1 MLSEDEASGYWG
13 PGVFLNLGPDP
24 TNTPHSITNRVAY
37 WAGGIDTMEGG
48 EPSII
53 PIKSLSELSTAVTKA
68 ACIQAMHKRGS
79 HDVPLSATVDFG
91 MLKPL
96 IRGAPAIL
104 KPHLVAKR
112 DEIKKD
118 TEHNEG
124 LGDNTQTAHKQ
135 LSTWA
140 DLMQGSVNY
149 SRDMGWDDAPAE
161 KQNLKPRGGD
171 HKGGTAGH
179 EVKKRVVSGRQ
190 LGLPVRKV
198 EAYQW
203 INDNGP
209 YILIPVGPQRQLVKF
224 LIDTGAQISLL
235 TQQDAEKL
243 GLRPRRQRVKITGV
257 NGVSVQ
263 CQTAKVNLWLPG
275 EKRMSSTRFAI
286 KDHHENILGFDV
298 LNGRTWRLPNGSVWS
313 FGSNID
319 PNPSRNREAA
329 VRALRAAPALP
340 ESKITNVPQY
350 PLSAAAR
357 NGISEVIADLEKR
370 QIISRTHSPYNS
382 PVWPVRKP
390 DGRWRLTVDYRRLNA
405 NTAPL
410 TAAVPNIANLTA
422 TLQIAAPP
430 WMTAL
435 DVKDMFFM
443 VPLKEEDKEKFAFTW
458 EGIQYTF
465 NRLPQG
471 YKHSPTIAHAALAEL
486 LQTVSL
492 PQEVKLYQYIDDILI
507 GGTSPEKVGEAAA
520 AVWQALNKAEIEI
533 PPGKCQGPSKEV
545 KFLGTWWIA
554 GSAVIPPDTL
564 RKIEELQ
571 MPQSRKELQQLMG
584 TLGYWRKHV
593 PGFSIISRPLYSLLR
608 KGKPWEWKLEHKE
621 AVKTLTEELKTYQ
634 SLGPVHPRDPII
646 AEWGFAEHATYCN
659 LFQTG
664 PDGPKRP
671 LLFSSTAFKETE
683 QRYSEWEKGLLSL
696 VRAVKQVEKIHQGQ
710 PVETRGPFN
719 LPEAILK
726 GTAPPEGVAQ
736 KPTVRKWY
744 AYLTGVAENMQLTEG
759 HTKVSKLQVP
769 INTDPLALQ
778 QPFKPS
784 PILDA
789 APLTEGT
796 PTENIWFTD
805 ASAKRVNG
813 KWQYKAVALDITT
826 GKQVVEEG
834 EGSAQVGEIRAVVLA
849 AQNGAKI
856 IYVDSYAVWAARKTP
871 FKMGW
876 VKAHAKDN
884 QPATKW
890 NQKVDEL
897 TKIRKITLNPEWY
910 RLGEWLHQ
918 SLGHTG
924 KEALYFAAQ
933 SKGWP
938 INRKTCATI
947 LTECP
952 QCRLKLQAD
961 HPAKAP
967 PLHINEGKT
976 LWSTWQIDYI
986 RPFKSSAGYRYILT
1000 GVEVVSGLLM
1010 ATKCRKA
1017 DGQNTVRGLSVGF
1030 SNLPTPDV
1038 IQSDN
1043 GSHFSCKE
1051 VQDWAKQEGI
1061 RWVFHTPYYP
1071 QSNGMVERAN
1081 GLLKRNLK
1089 PQEAQWDTRLPKVLH
1104 QLNNRYGP
1112 TGSPVSRAF
1121 FVKTELSAPP
1131 TRKREYPMTLQPGQP
1146 VMVNLPSIG
1155 TVPMTL
1161 TKPRGPLAWEATDSS
1176 GAKHRISSRW
1186 IFPSS

>member
-1 MLSEDEASGYWG
+1 MASSITDYLRRHGVNPSPKFSAEWTRDNWHNWEAIEEHLKVTRGHTKDGKGKGIICKMLGACLEAAHQERDNRNKKEQDLEKEIEGRKATELLLSLKIEQLQKQLQEEKEKRQKLGEKVEMMLIQAPRPPDIVQIRKLIVSPEDWDGDIWGDPDDSEPEDDDPANYEARPIVKTERTVGPRGGHPRHTMRTIPWDPLQLTNLQERYSRKPGETETEYLWRVCLSGGDRIMLSEDEASGYWG

-24 TNTPHSITNRVAY
+24 TNTPHSITSRVAY
-37 WAGGIDTMEGG
+37 WAGGIDSMERG

-79 HDVPLSATVDFG
+79 HDVPLSATVDFA

-104 KPHLVAKR
+104 KSHLVAKR

-124 LGDNTQTAHKQ
+124 LGDNAQTARKQ
-135 LSTWA
+135 LPTWA
-140 DLMQGSVNY
+140 DLMHGIVNY
-149 SRDMGWDDAPAE
+149 SREMGWDDAPAE

-179 EVKKRVVSGRQ
+179 EVKKRVVPGRQ

-243 GLRPRRQRVKITGV
+243 GVRPRRQRVKITGV

-263 CQTAKVNLWLPG
+263 CQIAKVNLWLPG

-313 FGSNID
+313 CGSNID

-340 ESKITNVPQY
+340 ESQITNVPQY

-422 TLQIAAPP
+422 TLQAAAHP
-430 WMTAL
+430 WMAAL

-571 MPQSRKELQQLMG
+571 MPQPRKELQQLMG

-683 QRYSEWEKGLLSL
+683 Q
-696 VRAVKQVEKIHQGQ
+696 
-710 PVETRGPFN
+710 
-719 LPEAILK
+719 
-726 GTAPPEGVAQ
+726 
-736 KPTVRKWY
+736 
-744 AYLTGVAENMQLTEG
+744 
-759 HTKVSKLQVP
+759 
-769 INTDPLALQ
+769 
-778 QPFKPS
+778 
-784 PILDA
+784 
-789 APLTEGT
+789 
-796 PTENIWFTD
+796 
-805 ASAKRVNG
+805 
-813 KWQYKAVALDITT
+813 
-826 GKQVVEEG
+826 
-834 EGSAQVGEIRAVVLA
+834 
-849 AQNGAKI
+849 
-856 IYVDSYAVWAARKTP
+856 
-871 FKMGW
+871 
-876 VKAHAKDN
+876 
-884 QPATKW
+884 
-890 NQKVDEL
+890 
-897 TKIRKITLNPEWY
+897 
-910 RLGEWLHQ
+910 
-918 SLGHTG
+918 
-924 KEALYFAAQ
+924 
-933 SKGWP
+933 
-938 INRKTCATI
+938 
-947 LTECP
+947 
-952 QCRLKLQAD
+952 
-961 HPAKAP
+961 
-967 PLHINEGKT
+967 
-976 LWSTWQIDYI
+976 
-986 RPFKSSAGYRYILT
+986 
-1000 GVEVVSGLLM
+1000 
-1010 ATKCRKA
+1010 
-1017 DGQNTVRGLSVGF
+1017 
-1030 SNLPTPDV
+1030 
-1038 IQSDN
+1038 
-1043 GSHFSCKE
+1043 
-1051 VQDWAKQEGI
+1051 
-1061 RWVFHTPYYP
+1061 
-1071 QSNGMVERAN
+1071 
-1081 GLLKRNLK
+1081 
-1089 PQEAQWDTRLPKVLH
+1089 
-1104 QLNNRYGP
+1104 
-1112 TGSPVSRAF
+1112 
-1121 FVKTELSAPP
+1121 
-1131 TRKREYPMTLQPGQP
+1131 
-1146 VMVNLPSIG
+1146 
-1155 TVPMTL
+1155 
-1161 TKPRGPLAWEATDSS
+1161 
-1176 GAKHRISSRW
+1176 
-1186 IFPSS
+1186 

>member
-13 PGVFLNLGPDP
+13 PVVFLNLGPDP
-24 TNTPHSITNRVAY
+24 TNTPHSITSRVAY
-37 WAGGIDTMEGG
+37 WAGGIDTMERG

-79 HDVPLSATVDFG
+79 HDVPLSATVDFA

-104 KPHLVAKR
+104 KSHLVAKR

-124 LGDNTQTAHKQ
+124 LGDNAQTARKQ
-135 LSTWA
+135 LPTWA
-140 DLMQGSVNY
+140 DLMHGIVNY
-149 SRDMGWDDAPAE
+149 SREMGWDDAPAE
-161 KQNLKPRGGD
+161 KQNLKSRGGD
-171 HKGGTAGH
+171 HK
-179 EVKKRVVSGRQ
+179 
-190 LGLPVRKV
+190 
-198 EAYQW
+198 
-203 INDNGP
+203 
-209 YILIPVGPQRQLVKF
+209 
-224 LIDTGAQISLL
+224 
-235 TQQDAEKL
+235 
-243 GLRPRRQRVKITGV
+243 
-257 NGVSVQ
+257 
-263 CQTAKVNLWLPG
+263 
-275 EKRMSSTRFAI
+275 
-286 KDHHENILGFDV
+286 
-298 LNGRTWRLPNGSVWS
+298 RLPNSSVWS

-422 TLQIAAPP
+422 TLQIAAHP
-430 WMTAL
+430 WMAAL

-471 YKHSPTIAHAALAEL
+471 YKHSPMIAHAALAEL

-710 PVETRGPFN
+710 PVQTRGPFN
-719 LPEAILK
+719 LLEAILK

-789 APLTEGT
+789 PPLTEGT

-805 ASAKRVNG
+805 ASAKRCDAPEHLKYIDDIIVWGNKAEEVFEKG
-813 KWQYKAVALDITT
+813 KREIQILLKAGFAMKKSKIKGPAQEIQFLGIKWQDGCCPVAMDVVNKIATTSPPANKKETQAFLGLVKQEIDRAVALGPVRIGPAVQNVLYTAA
-826 GKQVVEEG
+826 G
-834 EGSAQVGEIRAVVLA
+834 EHGLTWSLWQKTSGETRGRPLGFWSWGYQRSEAHYTLTEKEILA
-849 AQNGAKI
+849 AYEGVRATSEVVGTEAYLLLAPRLPVLHWMFKGNIPSTHHVTSTTWSKWVALITQQARVGKPNCPGILEEIMDWPEGRDFGALPEEVAHDREAPP
-856 IYVDSYAVWAARKTP
+856 YNELSEDERHYAVFTDRSCRVVGNHRKWKAAVWSPTRQVTEATEGQGESSQ
-871 FKMGW
+871 FAE
-876 VKAHAKDN
+876 VKA
-884 QPATKW
+884 
-890 NQKVDEL
+890 
-897 TKIRKITLNPEWY
+897 
-910 RLGEWLHQ
+910 
-918 SLGHTG
+918 
-924 KEALYFAAQ
+924 
-933 SKGWP
+933 
-938 INRKTCATI
+938 
-947 LTECP
+947 
-952 QCRLKLQAD
+952 
-961 HPAKAP
+961 
-967 PLHINEGKT
+967 
-976 LWSTWQIDYI
+976 
-986 RPFKSSAGYRYILT
+986 
-1000 GVEVVSGLLM
+1000 
-1010 ATKCRKA
+1010 
-1017 DGQNTVRGLSVGF
+1017 
-1030 SNLPTPDV
+1030 
-1038 IQSDN
+1038 IQ
-1043 GSHFSCKE
+1043 
-1051 VQDWAKQEGI
+1051 
-1061 RWVFHTPYYP
+1061 
-1071 QSNGMVERAN
+1071 
-1081 GLLKRNLK
+1081 
-1089 PQEAQWDTRLPKVLH
+1089 
-1104 QLNNRYGP
+1104 
-1112 TGSPVSRAF
+1112 
-1121 FVKTELSAPP
+1121 
-1131 TRKREYPMTLQPGQP
+1131 
-1146 VMVNLPSIG
+1146 
-1155 TVPMTL
+1155 
-1161 TKPRGPLAWEATDSS
+1161 LA
-1176 GAKHRISSRW
+1176 
-1186 IFPSS
+1186 